1 MKIAI
6 GADHGGFLLK
16 EAIKKHL
23 TAHGIQFKD
32 FGTFDESSVD
42 YPDIGK
48 QVARSVAA
56 KKYRFGI
63 LVCGTGQGMAMVAN
77 KIKRIRAAVCHNVFT
92 STMSRA
98 HNDANI
104 LSLGGR
110 VITKKMALK
119 IVDVFLKTPFEGGRH
134 LRRVRK
140 IDG

>member
-6 GADHGGFLLK
+6 GSDHGGFLLK
-16 EAIKKHL
+16 EEIKKHL
-23 TAHGIQFKD
+23 GSLRVPFKD
-32 FGTFDESSVD
+32 FGTFDEASVD

-48 QVARSVAA
+48 RVAKSVAS
-56 KKYRFGI
+56 KKFRFGI

-77 KIKRIRAAVCHNVFT
+77 KVKGIRAAVCHNVYT
-92 STMSRA
+92 ARMSRA

-110 VITKKMALK
+110 VLTKAMAIK
-119 IVDVFLKTPFEGGRH
+119 IVDAFLKTPFEGGRH